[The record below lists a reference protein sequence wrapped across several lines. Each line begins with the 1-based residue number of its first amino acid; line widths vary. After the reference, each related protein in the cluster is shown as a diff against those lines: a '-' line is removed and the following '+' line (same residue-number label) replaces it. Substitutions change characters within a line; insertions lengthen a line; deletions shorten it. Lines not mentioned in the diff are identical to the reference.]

1 MAMSATA
8 EQHEEED
15 SRRVFRDVMA
25 RFATGVTVVTT
36 SLDGEIYGMTA
47 NAFMA
52 GSLEPLLCVV
62 SIRRAALMHDRLM
75 TARHFGISFLGERQR
90 HFAAHFAGRGIDRL
104 APEFEHRGRTPVL
117 RRSLAAVTASVF
129 DTAACGDHTLFVG
142 AIESMTLGTDDPPLL
157 FFGGRYAQLARS
169 AALESITP
177 PGFW

>member
-1 MAMSATA
+1 MATSAIA
-8 EQHEEED
+8 ARND
-15 SRRVFRDVMA
+15 DDPRRVFRDAMG

-36 SLDGEIYGMTA
+36 SIDGEIFGMTA

-90 HFAAHFAGRGIDRL
+90 HFAAHFGGRRVDHL
-104 APEFEHRGRTPVL
+104 APEFEHRGPTPVL
-117 RRSLAAVTASVF
+117 RRSLAVVTASLV

-142 AIESMTLGTDDPPLL
+142 AIESMTLGADDPPLL
-157 FFGGRYAQLARS
+157 FYAGRYGQLARS
-169 AALESITP
+169 AVLESITP

>member
-1 MAMSATA
+1 MAMNATA
-8 EQHEEED
+8 EQHDED
-15 SRRVFRDVMA
+15 PRRVFRDVMA

-36 SLDGEIYGMTA
+36 SVDGEVFGMTA

-75 TARHFGISFLGERQR
+75 TAGHFGISFLGERQR
-90 HFAAHFAGRGIDRL
+90 HFAAHFAGRRIDHL
-104 APEFEHRGRTPVL
+104 APEFDHYGPTPVL
-117 RRSLAAVTASVF
+117 QGSLAAVTATVV
-129 DTAACGDHTLFVG
+129 DTAPCGYHTLFVG
-142 AIESMTLGTDDPPLL
+142 AIGSMTLGTDDPPLL
-157 FFGGRYAQLARS
+157 FYAGRYGQLARS

>member
-1 MAMSATA
+1 MAMNAAA
-8 EQHEEED
+8 EQHHED
-15 SRRVFRDVMA
+15 PRRVFRDVMA

-36 SLDGEIYGMTA
+36 SIDDEIFGMTA

-75 TARHFGISFLGERQR
+75 TAGHYGISFLGERQR
-90 HFAAHFAGRGIDRL
+90 HFAAHFAGRRVEHL
-104 APEFEHRGRTPVL
+104 APEFDHRGRTPVL
-117 RRSLAAVTASVF
+117 RRSLAAVTATVV

-142 AIESMTLGTDDPPLL
+142 AIESMTLGADDPPLL
-157 FFGGRYAQLARS
+157 FYAGRYGQLARS